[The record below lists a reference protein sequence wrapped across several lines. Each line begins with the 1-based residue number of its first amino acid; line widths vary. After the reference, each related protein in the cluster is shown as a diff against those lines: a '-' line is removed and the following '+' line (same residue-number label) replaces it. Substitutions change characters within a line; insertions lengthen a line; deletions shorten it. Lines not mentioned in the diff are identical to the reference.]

1 MTGSVGVREA
11 FQDDLVDHLLMLR
24 RELGED
30 APRHLLEMQGVLDV
44 ELAPRLLG
52 ARRGQ
57 AHGSSRF
64 SDRPRQVVDTLRVQ
78 KQLLRLLP
86 PARQVLNISTKV
98 GPFRALPRERGA
110 ARAGRDATLRDAA
123 LRVSWQQRGN
133 GGRGGWC
140 EPSRESVIAVLAE
153 HMTHAVAAG
162 DLPAARIAHE
172 AIAKLLAAPDL
183 ASPRRKWGRWRSA
196 EGSAEGAP
204 RARQATALSEVR

>member
-78 KQLLRLLP
+78 KKLSREVVDRHRVQKQLLQFLP

-183 ASPRRKWGRWRSA
+183 ASPRRKWGR
-196 EGSAEGAP
+196 
-204 RARQATALSEVR
+204 